1 MAINYKDIT
10 IVLVAYK
17 SNFKIEK
24 ILKKIDKKVRIL
36 IIENSNDK
44 KTKEY
49 FEKNYENI
57 KVILNSENKGQTG
70 GINTG
75 FKNVHTK
82 YCIYMDMDIHFDI
95 KIIDKFYQIAE
106 KINDFGLL
114 VPPHNKS
121 EYPKEFEFEETQ
133 VKYDNLKRM
142 RIVHG
147 YFMFFKMSAVKD
159 VGYYDENIFFYF
171 DETDYCLRMISRNH
185 KIYIVKETVV
195 QHEEGKSYDK
205 NIENNNIEYLRQWHY
220 MWGKFYFHKKHYGYI
235 KALLA
240 TFFDLIEC
248 LVKIPILFFFS
259 KNKFKIYVNRI
270 TGLMCSIIG
279 KKSYKRL

>member
-82 YCIYMDMDIHFDI
+82 YCIYMDMDIHLMTS
-95 KIIDKFYQIAE
+95 
-106 KINDFGLL
+106 DF
-114 VPPHNKS
+114 
-121 EYPKEFEFEETQ
+121 
-133 VKYDNLKRM
+133 
-142 RIVHG
+142 
-147 YFMFFKMSAVKD
+147 
-159 VGYYDENIFFYF
+159 
-171 DETDYCLRMISRNH
+171 
-185 KIYIVKETVV
+185 
-195 QHEEGKSYDK
+195 
-205 NIENNNIEYLRQWHY
+205 
-220 MWGKFYFHKKHYGYI
+220 
-235 KALLA
+235 
-240 TFFDLIEC
+240 
-248 LVKIPILFFFS
+248 
-259 KNKFKIYVNRI
+259 
-270 TGLMCSIIG
+270 
-279 KKSYKRL
+279 